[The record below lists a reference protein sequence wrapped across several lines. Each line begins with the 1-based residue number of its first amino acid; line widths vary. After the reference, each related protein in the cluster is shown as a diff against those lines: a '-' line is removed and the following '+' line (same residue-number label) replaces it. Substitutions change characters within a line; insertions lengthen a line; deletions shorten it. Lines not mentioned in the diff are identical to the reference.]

1 MFIKC
6 VYIKSMK
13 NLLLLV
19 TSVVFITSCGG
30 GGGGGSSPAPTPT
43 PSGPPTA
50 SITSSSLKGYTTEN
64 SSITWSSSNASSC
77 TASDS
82 WSGTKAT
89 SGNENFSFS
98 AQGNYTFTV
107 SCSGSGGSASDSVT
121 IEVFD
126 YTKVVDV
133 VQDNYEWE
141 AYTNA
146 LIIDWN
152 TPGNINGVYSETWL
166 RSVAVAGWGNTYPL
180 ETSVTEPNE
189 SSLTV
194 NYSGTDSSD
203 RPINLNLAFNE
214 WNQDV
219 LDLYVVGESEPSYGL
234 ISVSF
239 LDLNV
244 SVFTPYPQ
252 TQIDEGIVYTT
263 GGQILAETLDG
274 LKTYLLPTIYGSET
288 QTADL
293 PTGSRTMT
301 GDSIFYFHEANYESS
316 NTYNANIAASGTT
329 SLDFNFDENSFSG
342 ELVIDEYMD
351 LVEFLTGNGPNAL
364 YTSVPTVTMT
374 VSGSIEG
381 DSFAGELSVNDTVND
396 IVLTGLLVGRLYGP
410 DGKEMAAS
418 ITFYDDDDDGFSVD
432 LTVGAGLMFGQ

>member
-1 MFIKC
+1 M
-6 VYIKSMK
+6 VIKSQFSA
-13 NLLLLV
+13 LLV
-19 TSVVFITSCGG
+19 SIFIISACGG
-30 GGGGGSSPAPTPT
+30 GGGGGGSDSAPIV
-43 PSGPPTA
+43 SGPPTV
-50 SITSSSLKGYTTEN
+50 SITSSSSKGYTTEN
-64 SSITWSSSNASSC
+64 TTITWSSSNATSC

-82 WSGTKAT
+82 WSGTKTT
-89 SGNENFSFS
+89 SGNENYSFS
-98 AQGNYTFTV
+98 SQGNYTFTV

-126 YTKVVDV
+126 YKKVVDV
-133 VQDNYEWE
+133 VPDNYEWE

-146 LIIDWN
+146 MIIDWFP
-152 TPGNINGVYSETWL
+152 PGNLNGVYSETWF
-166 RSVAVAGWGNTYPL
+166 RNFAVAGWGNTFPL

-219 LDLYVVGESEPSYGL
+219 LDLYEVGESEPSYGL
-234 ISVSF
+234 INVSF
-239 LDLNV
+239 VDLNV
-244 SVFTPYPQ
+244 SAFTPYSQ

-263 GGQILAETLDG
+263 VGQILAETLDG
-274 LKTYLLPTIYGSET
+274 LKTYILPTIYGSET

-301 GDSIFYFHEANYESS
+301 GDSIFYFHEVNYESS
-316 NTYNANIAASGTT
+316 NTYNVNIAATGTA
-329 SLDFNFDENSFSG
+329 SLDFNFVEGSFSG

-364 YTSVPTVTMT
+364 YTSIPTVTMT
-374 VSGSIEG
+374 VSGSIAG
-381 DSFAGELSVNDTVND
+381 DAFGGELSLNDTVND
-396 IVLTGLLVGRLYGP
+396 IVLTGYLEGRLYGP
-410 DGKEMAAS
+410 DGQEMAAS
-418 ITFYDDDDDGFSVD
+418 MTFYDAGDNPDDFT
-432 LTVGAGLMFGQ
+432 LGAGLMIGQ

>member
-1 MFIKC
+1 
-6 VYIKSMK
+6 MK
-13 NLLLLV
+13 NILLLA
-19 TSVVFITSCGG
+19 TSLFIITSCGG
-30 GGGGGSSPAPTPT
+30 GGGGGSSPAAAPT

-64 SSITWSSSNASSC
+64 SSITWSSTNATSC

-89 SGNENFSFS
+89 SGNENYSFS
-98 AQGNYTFTV
+98 SQGNYTFTV

-152 TPGNINGVYSETWL
+152 TPGNINGVYSETWF
-166 RSVAVAGWGNTYPL
+166 RNFAVAGWGNTYPL

-219 LDLYVVGESEPSYGL
+219 LDLYEVGESEPSYGL
-234 ISVSF
+234 ITVSF

-316 NTYNANIAASGTT
+316 NTYNVNIAASGTT

-374 VSGSIEG
+374 VSGSLAG
-381 DSFAGELSVNDTVND
+381 DAF
-396 IVLTGLLVGRLYGP
+396 
-410 DGKEMAAS
+410 
-418 ITFYDDDDDGFSVD
+418 
-432 LTVGAGLMFGQ
+432 

>member
-1 MFIKC
+1 
-6 VYIKSMK
+6 MK
-13 NLLLLV
+13 NILLLA
-19 TSVVFITSCGG
+19 TSLFIITSCGG
-30 GGGGGSSPAPTPT
+30 GGGGGSSPAAAPT

-64 SSITWSSSNASSC
+64 SSITWSSTNATSC

-89 SGNENFSFS
+89 SGNENYSFS
-98 AQGNYTFTV
+98 SQGNYTFTV

-133 VQDNYEWE
+133 VPDNYEWE

-152 TPGNINGVYSETWL
+152 TPGNINGVYSETWF
-166 RSVAVAGWGNTYPL
+166 RNFAVAGWGNTYPL
-180 ETSVTEPNE
+180 ETSVTEPSE

-194 NYSGTDSSD
+194 NYSGTDSRD

-219 LDLYVVGESEPSYGL
+219 LDLYEVGESEPSYGL
-234 ISVSF
+234 ITVSF

-316 NTYNANIAASGTT
+316 NTYNVNIAASGTT

-374 VSGSIEG
+374 VSGSLAG
-381 DSFAGELSVNDTVND
+381 DAFGGELTVNDTVND
-396 IVLTGLLVGRLYGP
+396 IVLSGYLEGRLYGP

-418 ITFYDDDDDGFSVD
+418 ITFFDNDGEYSDD
-432 LTVGAGLMFGQ
+432 LIVGAGLMFGQ

>member
-1 MFIKC
+1 
-6 VYIKSMK
+6 MK
-13 NLLLLV
+13 NILLLA
-19 TSVVFITSCGG
+19 TSLFIITSCGG
-30 GGGGGSSPAPTPT
+30 GGGGGSSPAAAPT

-64 SSITWSSSNASSC
+64 SSITWSSTNATSC

-89 SGNENFSFS
+89 SGNENYSFS
-98 AQGNYTFTV
+98 SQGNYTFTV

-146 LIIDWN
+146 LIIDWY
-152 TPGNINGVYSETWL
+152 TPGNINGVYSETWF
-166 RSVAVAGWGNTYPL
+166 RNFAVAGWGNTYPL
-180 ETSVTEPNE
+180 ETSVTEPSE

-194 NYSGTDSSD
+194 NYSGTDSRD

-219 LDLYVVGESEPSYGL
+219 LDLYEVGESEPSYGL
-234 ISVSF
+234 ITVSF

-316 NTYNANIAASGTT
+316 NTYNVNIAASGTT

-374 VSGSIEG
+374 VSGSLAG
-381 DSFAGELSVNDTVND
+381 DAFGGELTVNDTVND
-396 IVLTGLLVGRLYGP
+396 IVLSGYLEGRLYGP

-418 ITFYDDDDDGFSVD
+418 ITFFDNDGEYSDD
-432 LTVGAGLMFGQ
+432 LIVGAGLMFGQ

>member
-1 MFIKC
+1 MSIF
-6 VYIKSMK
+6 
-13 NLLLLV
+13 
-19 TSVVFITSCGG
+19 FITSCGG
-30 GGGGGSSPAPTPT
+30 GGGSTPATPI

-64 SSITWSSSNASSC
+64 SSITWSSSNATSC

-126 YTKVVDV
+126 YIKVVDV

-146 LIIDWN
+146 FIIDWY
-152 TPGNINGVYSETWL
+152 TPANINGVYSETWL
-166 RSVAVAGWGNTYPL
+166 RSSAVAGWGNTYPL
-180 ETSVTEPNE
+180 ETSVIEPNE

-203 RPINLNLAFNE
+203 RPINLSLAFNG
-214 WNQDV
+214 WNQDI
-219 LDLYVVGESEPSYGL
+219 LDLYEVGESQPSYGL
-234 ISVSF
+234 ITASF
-239 LDLNV
+239 LDANV

-252 TQIDEGIVYTT
+252 KQIDEGIVYTT
-263 GGQILAETLDG
+263 GGQIIVETLDG

-301 GDSIFYFHEANYESS
+301 GGSIFYFHEANYESS
-316 NTYNANIAASGTT
+316 NTYNVNIAASGTT

-374 VSGSIEG
+374 VSGSLAG
-381 DSFAGELSVNDTVND
+381 DAFGGELIVNDTVND
-396 IVLTGLLVGRLYGP
+396 IVLTGYLEGRLYGP

-418 ITFYDDDDDGFSVD
+418 ITFYDNGDNPNDFT
-432 LTVGAGLMFGQ
+432 LGAGLMFGQ

>member
-1 MFIKC
+1 MANQKTRNII
-6 VYIKSMK
+6 VTGAI
-13 NLLLLV
+13 LLLA
-19 TSVVFITSCGG
+19 SACGG
-30 GGGGGSSPAPTPT
+30 GGGGGSSPAAAPT
-43 PSGPPTA
+43 PSGPPTV
-50 SITSSSLKGYTTEN
+50 SLTSSSLKGYTTEN
-64 SSITWSSSNASSC
+64 SSITWSSSNATSC

-89 SGNENFSFS
+89 SGNENYSFS
-98 AQGNYTFTV
+98 SQGTYTFTV

-126 YTKVVDV
+126 YKKVVDV

-146 LIIDWN
+146 LIIDWY

-166 RSVAVAGWGNTYPL
+166 RSSAVAGWGNTYPL
-180 ETSVTEPNE
+180 ETSVTEPNDT
-189 SSLTV
+189 SLTV
-194 NYSGTDSSD
+194 AYSGTDSSD
-203 RPINLNLAFNE
+203 RPINLNLAFNA
-214 WNQDV
+214 WNQNV
-219 LDLYVVGESEPSYGL
+219 LDLYEVGESEPSYAL
-234 ISVSF
+234 ITVSF
-239 LDLNV
+239 SDLNV
-244 SVFTPYPQ
+244 SAFTTYPQ
-252 TQIDEGIVYTT
+252 TQIDEGIVYAT

-301 GDSIFYFHEANYESS
+301 GDSIYYFHEADYDSS
-316 NTYNANIAASGTT
+316 NTYNVNIAASGTA
-329 SLDFNFDENSFSG
+329 SLNFNFDEGSLSG

-351 LVEFLTGNGPNAL
+351 LVEFLSGNGPNAL

-374 VSGSIEG
+374 VSGSISG
-381 DSFAGELSVNDTVND
+381 DAFGGELTANDTVND
-396 IVLTGLLVGRLYGP
+396 IVLTGYLEGRLYGP

-418 ITFYDDDDDGFSVD
+418 ITFFDNNDNTDD
-432 LTVGAGLMFGQ
+432 LTLGAGLVIGQ

>member
-1 MFIKC
+1 
-6 VYIKSMK
+6 MK
-13 NLLLLV
+13 KLLLLI
-19 TSVVFITSCGG
+19 TSIVFITSCGG
-30 GGGGGSSPAPTPT
+30 GGGGGGSPAAAPT

-98 AQGNYTFTV
+98 AQGNFTFTV
-107 SCSGSGGSASDSVT
+107 SCTGSGGSASDSVT

-146 LIIDWN
+146 LIIDWYS
-152 TPGNINGVYSETWL
+152 PRNINGVYSETWG
-166 RSVAVAGWGNTYPL
+166 RSSAVAGWGNTYPM

-194 NYSGTDSSD
+194 TYSGTDSSD
-203 RPINLNLAFNE
+203 RPINLNLAFNA
-214 WNQDV
+214 WNQNV
-219 LDLYVVGESEPSYGL
+219 LDLYEVGESEPSYGL
-234 ISVSF
+234 ITVSF
-239 LDLNV
+239 TDLNV

-252 TQIDEGIVYTT
+252 TQIDEDILYTT

-301 GDSIFYFHEANYESS
+301 GDSIYYFHEADYDSS
-316 NTYNANIAASGTT
+316 NTYNVNIAASGTA
-329 SLDFNFDENSFSG
+329 SLNFNFDEGSLSG
-342 ELVIDEYMD
+342 ELVLDEYMD
-351 LVEFLTGNGPNAL
+351 LVEFLSGNGPNAL

-374 VSGSIEG
+374 VSGSIRG
-381 DSFAGELSVNDTVND
+381 DAFGGELTANDTVND
-396 IVLTGLLVGRLYGP
+396 IVLTGYIEGRLYGP

-418 ITFYDDDDDGFSVD
+418 ITFFDDNDNTNDIT
-432 LTVGAGLMFGQ
+432 LGAGLVFGQ

>member
-1 MFIKC
+1 
-6 VYIKSMK
+6 MK
-13 NLLLLV
+13 NILLLA
-19 TSVVFITSCGG
+19 TSLFIITSCGG
-30 GGGGGSSPAPTPT
+30 GGGGGSSPAAAPT

-64 SSITWSSSNASSC
+64 SSITWSSTNATSC

-89 SGNENFSFS
+89 SGNENYSFS
-98 AQGNYTFTV
+98 SQGNYTFTV

-152 TPGNINGVYSETWL
+152 TPGNINGVYSETWF
-166 RSVAVAGWGNTYPL
+166 RNFAVAGWGNTYPL
-180 ETSVTEPNE
+180 ETSVTEPSE

-194 NYSGTDSSD
+194 NYSGTDSRD

-219 LDLYVVGESEPSYGL
+219 LDLYEVGESEPSYGL
-234 ISVSF
+234 ITVSF

-316 NTYNANIAASGTT
+316 NTYNVNIAASGTT

-374 VSGSIEG
+374 VSGSLAG
-381 DSFAGELSVNDTVND
+381 DAFGGELTVNDTVND
-396 IVLTGLLVGRLYGP
+396 IVLSGYLEGRLYGP

-418 ITFYDDDDDGFSVD
+418 ITFFDNDGEYSDD
-432 LTVGAGLMFGQ
+432 LIVGAGLMFGQ